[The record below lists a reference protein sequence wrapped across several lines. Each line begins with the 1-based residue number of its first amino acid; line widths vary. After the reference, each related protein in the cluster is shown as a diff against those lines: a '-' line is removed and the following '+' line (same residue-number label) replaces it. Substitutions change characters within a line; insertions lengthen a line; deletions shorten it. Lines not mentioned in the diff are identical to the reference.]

1 MTLAIFGGSD
11 RTGTAGDDVT
21 GAVVQTTFKF

>member
-1 MTLAIFGGSD
+1 MSPAIFGGSD

-21 GAVVQTTFKF
+21 GAVLQTTFKF

>member
-1 MTLAIFGGSD
+1 MTPAIFGGSD

-21 GAVVQTTFKF
+21 GAVLQTTFKF